1 MYSVAIIENDERA
14 AAELVRMIEAS
25 SLASRLTFAGMRHVT
40 STASGASSAAADARG
55 SEASVRVE
63 SGSIP
68 GGGSASDA
76 APLRVTDLPDIL
88 FVDVK
93 LDHGANGIELIH
105 RLIPAAAPVQVIYV
119 SAYLEYAPAAYHTR
133 HTWFLSK
140 PVDPA
145 ELDAALTRAVAALD
159 AERSEPLLVHQGSA
173 LVRIAPHQV
182 RYVESDRR
190 KVRIHERD
198 RVIETYARISDLEA
212 RLPKQFA
219 RCHKSF
225 LVNLAFVSE
234 LHGRELILA
243 SGERLPVSQ
252 RCRKS
257 LADRLVAFIGRS
269 L

>member
-1 MYSVAIIENDERA
+1 MYSVAIIEDDERA

-190 KVRIHERD
+190 NVIVHTRTATHRAYAKLADILDQLPPHFVRCHQS
-198 RVIETYARISDLEA
+198 YAINLDNVSRLEA
-212 RLPKQFA
+212 ESVTL
-219 RCHKSF
+219 S
-225 LVNLAFVSE
+225 
-234 LHGRELILA
+234 
-243 SGERLPVSQ
+243 SGEAVPVS
-252 RCRKS
+252 RRWRPS
-257 LADRLVAFIGRS
+257 VREALFDRIREGC
-269 L
+269 